1 MTGGQ
6 LPCQLPLVIAADH
19 PVFAGHF
26 PGAPIVPGAMLL
38 DLALQAIGKQLG
50 TDLSACQIN
59 AVKFL
64 SPVRPGEPAS
74 VRYAA
79 LNNGALRFDILSA
92 ARTVATGTIRVA
104 APE

>member
-1 MTGGQ
+1 MTGG
-6 LPCQLPLVIAADH
+6 PMPLAIAADH

-38 DLALQAIGKQLG
+38 DLALQAIGKRVG
-50 TDLSACQIN
+50 VDLSACHIN

-74 VRYAA
+74 VRYET
-79 LNNGALRFDILSA
+79 LHNGAIRFDILCA
-92 ARTVATGTIRVA
+92 ERKVATGTVRVA